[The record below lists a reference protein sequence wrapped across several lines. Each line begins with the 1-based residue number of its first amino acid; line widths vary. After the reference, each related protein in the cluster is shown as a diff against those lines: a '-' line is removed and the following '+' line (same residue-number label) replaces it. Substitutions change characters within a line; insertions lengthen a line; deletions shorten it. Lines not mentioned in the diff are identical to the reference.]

1 MYISISRTK
10 CVQYLSRRRRLRLLR
25 KRKSKNILFG
35 IVYLAVRLQE
45 TINE

>member
-1 MYISISRTK
+1 
-10 CVQYLSRRRRLRLLR
+10 LLR